1 MKLSVAL
8 IVGFICSEGGID
20 AFSFTSLRSQNNGIL
35 YNYSNAQRCMRRQEC
50 ILCMKDDQSS
60 AAEQQAYL
68 PSNNLSRRS
77 ALRQCASFCISAMA
91 STQIQQQ
98 PAGASSFS
106 DSPIT
111 TSPRPAV
118 ETEPL
123 PPQFSSKNTVV
134 TSKAPLTV
142 APSQPSSSP
151 PVATVTTITA
161 KTQAPSATP
170 IPLIGDSSHPNT
182 VPTNAWDGTD
192 DSKLIHLPP
201 SKRKKLL
208 PKGALPELAL
218 ATFCVSSLVYF
229 FSDRP
234 MLNEPGKPPKVKL
247 VMIEPE
253 PYGMDKGRRYYNGV
267 DVTINDP
274 ILKADIRESCDAGV
288 VSNECAESI
297 AGFIGEV
304 SNERRGSQVSPE
316 QVEKA
321 TAVINYLDSL
331 SSGKGINGNTQVNG
345 DTSTKTAAA
354 FYSYLNEVS
363 AGNLPAP
370 SSAASVASYLDS
382 IDVHGNDSLDG
393 YQRAIRL
400 MELEA
405 KMNRLEQSVERLPTE
420 IFTRIQDWQQGQD
433 DRLSEEIRK
442 IRTFLIQRR
451 DGDEDPELISK
462 MTGEQ
467 PIDTDAP
474 FL

>member
-8 IVGFICSEGGID
+8 LVGFIWSEGGIE
-20 AFSFTSLRSQNNGIL
+20 AFSFTSLRSQNIRIL
-35 YNYSNAQRCMRRQEC
+35 YNYSNAQRSMHRQEC

-60 AAEQQAYL
+60 AAAEQQASL

-98 PAGASSFS
+98 PVGASSFS

-111 TSPRPAV
+111 TSPRPTV
-118 ETEPL
+118 ETGPL

-134 TSKAPLTV
+134 PSRAPLTV
-142 APSQPSSSP
+142 APSPS
-151 PVATVTTITA
+151 TVTTITA

-170 IPLIGDSSHPNT
+170 VPLIGDSSHPNT

-201 SKRKKLL
+201 PKRKKLL

-321 TAVINYLDSL
+321 TDVINYLDSL
-331 SSGKGINGNTQVNG
+331 SSSKGINGNTQVNG

-467 PIDTDAP
+467 PTTDAP

>member
-1 MKLSVAL
+1 MH
-8 IVGFICSEGGID
+8 
-20 AFSFTSLRSQNNGIL
+20 
-35 YNYSNAQRCMRRQEC
+35 RQEC

-60 AAEQQAYL
+60 AAEQASL

-91 STQIQQQ
+91 STQIQKQ
-98 PAGASSFS
+98 PAEASSFS

-118 ETEPL
+118 ETGQL

-134 TSKAPLTV
+134 PSRAPLTV
-142 APSQPSSSP
+142 APSPSSSSP
-151 PVATVTTITA
+151 PVATVTTITS
-161 KTQAPSATP
+161 KTQTPSATP
-170 IPLIGDSSHPNT
+170 ATLIADSSHPNT

-267 DVTINDP
+267 DITINDP

-288 VSNECAESI
+288 VTNECAESI

-321 TAVINYLDSL
+321 TAIINYLDSL
-331 SSGKGINGNTQVNG
+331 SSSKGINGNTPQVNG

-451 DGDEDPELISK
+451 DADDDPELISK

-467 PIDTDAP
+467 STDAP